1 MVGGSVRDALRG
13 VEAKDADFLVPG
25 YDIDG
30 LRAALAPHGG
40 TEELVVAGRPVGVR
54 HYPRQRP
61 LRGKVPAGIELAPP
75 RREVSTG
82 PGRHDFEIVVDPTA
96 TVEEDL
102 ERRDFTV
109 NAMARRLSDG
119 ALVDPFGGQR
129 DLEAHVLRT
138 VTPNSFA
145 EDPLR
150 IIRGLRFVSQLG
162 LQPDEQTLRQMRDGA
177 ASVRLVSAERIGGG
191 LGADGMGELSKLLL
205 GDRPATALRIARDTG
220 VLVELLPEFAATVGF
235 EQESKYHSMT
245 VDEHTFEVVQAAA
258 DAGAPLRVRLAALF
272 HDVGKPHVAWR
283 GTDGRLHYYAKH
295 GYSTKSH
302 EQVSAE
308 LAGVALDRL
317 RYPNELR
324 RRVVRIVRG
333 HMLDPG
339 KADPVRARKLLARF
353 GDGLAIDLLEH
364 KQADLRGK
372 GVSPPV
378 AELERLA
385 AFRKV
390 VEREQRSP
398 HRLRDLVVSGD
409 DLIAL
414 GYAPGPAIGRALQ
427 ALLAAVVVDPTLN
440 TRDELLTRSKELLG

>member
-1 MVGGSVRDALRG
+1 
-13 VEAKDADFLVPG
+13 
-25 YDIDG
+25 
-30 LRAALAPHGG
+30 
-40 TEELVVAGRPVGVR
+40 
-54 HYPRQRP
+54 
-61 LRGKVPAGIELAPP
+61 
-75 RREVSTG
+75 
-82 PGRHDFEIVVDPTA
+82 
-96 TVEEDL
+96 
-102 ERRDFTV
+102 
-109 NAMARRLSDG
+109 
-119 ALVDPFGGQR
+119 
-129 DLEAHVLRT
+129 
-138 VTPNSFA
+138 
-145 EDPLR
+145 
-150 IIRGLRFVSQLG
+150 
-162 LQPDEQTLRQMRDGA
+162 
-177 ASVRLVSAERIGGG
+177 
-191 LGADGMGELSKLLL
+191 
-205 GDRPATALRIARDTG
+205 
-220 VLVELLPEFAATVGF
+220 
-235 EQESKYHSMT
+235 MT

-308 LAGVALDRL
+308 LAGAALDRL
-317 RYPNELR
+317 RYPSELR

-353 GDGLAIDLLEH
+353 GDGLAIDLLDH

-372 GVSPPV
+372 GASPPL
-378 AELERLA
+378 ADLERLA

-390 VEREQRSP
+390 VEREKRSP
-398 HRLRDLVVSGD
+398 HRLRDLVVDGD

-440 TRDELLTRSKELLG
+440 TRAELLVRAKELLG